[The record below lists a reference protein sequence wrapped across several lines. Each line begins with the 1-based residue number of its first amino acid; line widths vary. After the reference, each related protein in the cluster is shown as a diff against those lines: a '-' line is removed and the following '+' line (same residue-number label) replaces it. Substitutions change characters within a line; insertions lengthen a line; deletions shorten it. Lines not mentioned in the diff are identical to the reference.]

1 MNVHFA
7 WLAIVALHCNMLGPA
22 EPLSTGDIAVTTG
35 TPKAY
40 QFEDLNVGME
50 ASVEKAVTEQ
60 DIVSFADV
68 TGDRNPVHL
77 DAEYA
82 AGTIFKERIAHG
94 MLTASYLSAVFGMEL
109 PGPGAIY
116 ISQNLNF
123 RRPVKIGD
131 AITATV
137 SITELLPEKN
147 RVRFLCV
154 CKNGA
159 GKPVIEGEAV
169 MMVPS
174 RAG

>member
-82 AGTIFKERIAHG
+82 AGTMFKERIA
-94 MLTASYLSAVFGMEL
+94 Y
-109 PGPGAIY
+109 
-116 ISQNLNF
+116 
-123 RRPVKIGD
+123 
-131 AITATV
+131 
-137 SITELLPEKN
+137 
-147 RVRFLCV
+147 
-154 CKNGA
+154 
-159 GKPVIEGEAV
+159 
-169 MMVPS
+169 
-174 RAG
+174 